1 MSISPDDFRQ
11 TLARFPSG
19 VTVVTANGPDDT
31 PVGLT
36 VSAFSSLSLAPP
48 LILVCLD
55 NATAHLSSYTQGSG
69 FCVNILASNQ
79 TDASNGFAFPGP
91 HSPFDTTPHR
101 KALYG
106 AAALNEAAASMEC
119 GLHAVYP
126 GGDHQIVVGLIERVS
141 WRKEATPLVYHSS
154 EYRGIGDLG

>member
-11 TLARFPSG
+11 SLARFPSG

-36 VSAFSSLSLAPP
+36 VSAFSSLSLKPP

-55 NATAHLSSYTQGSG
+55 NATANLSSYTQGSG
-69 FCVNILASNQ
+69 FCVNILASDQ
-79 TDASNGFAFPGP
+79 ADASNGFAFPGP
-91 HSPFDTTPHR
+91 QCPFEMTPHR
-101 KALYG
+101 QALYG
-106 AAALNEAAASMEC
+106 AAALLGAAANMEC
-119 GLHAVYP
+119 ALHAVFP
-126 GGDHQIVVGLIERVS
+126 GGDHQIVVGLVKRVS
-141 WRKEATPLVYHSS
+141 WCEEATPLVYHSG